1 MATDIMIKF
10 EGGSIPIEGES
21 QVEGF
26 LKQLEAVSW
35 SEGYSNPY
43 DPTGSGQVASRTNA
57 QDVSFAS
64 ASSQHSNLLKRSMY
78 ENNVFTKI
86 TVSFLKQ
93 IGTETKAY
101 DVREY
106 NNAYITSYQCS
117 KSNESIAFE
126 SWSIQCMV
134 SDAKFFVQDP
144 ATHALT
150 EATSVSIDLAASK
163 TA

>member
-10 EGGSIPIEGES
+10 EGGKVPIEGES
-21 QVEGF
+21 LVKGF
-26 LKQLEAVSW
+26 EKQLEAVSW
-35 SEGYSNPY
+35 SEGYSNPF
-43 DPTGSGQVASRTNA
+43 DPTGKGAVASRTNA

-78 ENNVFTKI
+78 SNNVFSKI

-93 IGTETKAY
+93 IDNVTQAY

-126 SWSIQCMV
+126 SWTIQCMV
-134 SDAKFFVQDP
+134 SDAKFFVQDE
-144 ATHALT
+144 ATHELT
-150 EATSVSIDLAASK
+150 EATSVSLDLAAS
-163 TA
+163 AVE

>member
-21 QVEGF
+21 TVAGF
-26 LKQLEAVSW
+26 LKQLEATSW
-35 SEGYSNPY
+35 GESYSNPY

-57 QDVSFAS
+57 GDITVSS

-78 ENNVFTKI
+78 ENNVFSKI
-86 TVSFLKQ
+86 TISFLKQ
-93 IGTETKAY
+93 IGNETQAY

-106 NNAYITSYQCS
+106 SNAYITGYSCS
-117 KSNESIAFE
+117 KGNEGIAYE
-126 SWSIQCMV
+126 SWSFQCMV
-134 SDAKFFVQDP
+134 SDAKFFVQNPD
-144 ATHALT
+144 THAIE
-150 EATSVSIDLAASK
+150 EATSVSLDLAASK